1 MASACM
7 GRCMEHVSEWVQ
19 PRCRSGRRASGSAS
33 APWGA
38 MHVHRQLC
46 RLLGVRAAPR
56 SHSATRLTTLPPR
69 AYWRQERGA
78 PSGLHH
84 APIRRQCRRTS
95 GTGAGGNSGLLS
107 TSLAFIGIRPV
118 RAEAATATRI
128 SSPSPKGSFPQ
139 PGRQP
144 GGHRGGQCPQLSS
157 SHRIT
162 RTIGRRKALSAGRD
176 SHSAQ
181 FRRDYRLQRRADP
194 RRYFLAWRSSAFHAG
209 HHDRLLTPIDYCRH
223 RAPAPLCPG
232 CPATPAFFT

>member
-118 RAEAATATRI
+118 RAEAATAHPHLVTLSEGVISAARSPARWPSRWTMPSTIVKSPNHAHDWPKKSAICRTR
-128 SSPSPKGSFPQ
+128 FAQ
-139 PGRQP
+139 
-144 GGHRGGQCPQLSS
+144 
-157 SHRIT
+157 
-162 RTIGRRKALSAGRD
+162 RTISTRLS
-176 SHSAQ
+176 
-181 FRRDYRLQRRADP
+181 
-194 RRYFLAWRSSAFHAG
+194 
-209 HHDRLLTPIDYCRH
+209 
-223 RAPAPLCPG
+223 APAPR
-232 CPATPAFFT
+232 